1 MDHAAVFSLLTR
13 PTETHGSALEAIVE
27 VGGSLAYVKL
37 AVIVA
42 AVVAEFVWLARDSA
56 RRVDPNAF
64 SQQVAKLVA
73 ANNVERAI
81 KLCHAAK
88 GPLTEVARVG
98 LEARLEGRDA
108 RDAMSKIVP
117 LALTSARSGLVATLL
132 VSALGFVEAGVLFA
146 KGIEEGAGG
155 GVEAFMGL
163 ALLVIGGLA
172 IRNGLRWGAW
182 RTELDQITNAVASK

>member
-1 MDHAAVFSLLTR
+1 
-13 PTETHGSALEAIVE
+13 
-27 VGGSLAYVKL
+27 
-37 AVIVA
+37 
-42 AVVAEFVWLARDSA
+42 
-56 RRVDPNAF
+56 
-64 SQQVAKLVA
+64 
-73 ANNVERAI
+73 
-81 KLCHAAK
+81 
-88 GPLTEVARVG
+88 
-98 LEARLEGRDA
+98 
-108 RDAMSKIVP
+108 
-117 LALTSARSGLVATLL
+117 L